1 MLLLHCKLSK
11 FNTSLIIN
19 SNYKGEKPSAI
30 VADFTLGKYWA
41 GTRGVMCSN
50 NRSKLDISDVA
61 REEIEQSEEEPGLFS
76 EEVLDS
82 DDLCC
87 SCFSL
92 CFRNGGGL

>member
-1 MLLLHCKLSK
+1 MKKHNRIG
-11 FNTSLIIN
+11 FD
-19 SNYKGEKPSAI
+19 
-30 VADFTLGKYWA
+30 VTLGEYWA
-41 GTRGVMCSN
+41 GTRGVMCSK

-82 DDLCC
+82 EDLCC

-92 CFRNGGGL
+92 CLRSGGGE

>member
-1 MLLLHCKLSK
+1 
-11 FNTSLIIN
+11 
-19 SNYKGEKPSAI
+19 
-30 VADFTLGKYWA
+30 
-41 GTRGVMCSN
+41 MCSN